1 MSAANYAIREATP
14 DDARALHDLGAA
26 VTWPTYAPIAGEDY
40 AAYVMETWWESD
52 YIAESMERT
61 THFVAERDEHALGTA
76 VVGAL
81 DGEPVLW
88 KLYVLPAEHGNGIGS
103 ALLAAVIDHVEGAD
117 HLQLSYIDGNVSAAA
132 FYRAKGFTDVRTEGG
147 EGGVTHRWM
156 SLALPRT

>member
-1 MSAANYAIREATP
+1 MTNFSIREATP
-14 DDARALHDLGAA
+14 ADAPALHDLGAA
-26 VTWPTYAPIAGEDY
+26 VTWPTYAPIAGEAY
-40 AAYVMETWWESD
+40 ASFVMETWWQAD

-61 THFVAERDEHALGTA
+61 THFVAERDGTALGTA

-103 ALLAAVIDHVEGAD
+103 ALLDTVIDHVDGAES
-117 HLQLSYIDGNVSAAA
+117 LQLSYIEGNDHAAA
-132 FYRAKGFTDVRTEGG
+132 FYRARGLTFVRAEPGS
-147 EGGVTHRWM
+147 GGVTHHWM